1 MSQKTQRKTSK
12 KKGKKSKKK
21 VALLKNMSKALGALT
36 VCHRRHNAKAD
47 KMFSNIFLWAEGGCG

>member
-21 VALLKNMSKALGALT
+21 VALLKNMSKAL
-36 VCHRRHNAKAD
+36 
-47 KMFSNIFLWAEGGCG
+47 S